1 MISTENGGAVTL
13 IKQGENGYVLDGF
26 DIMQWVEKIQSLMD
40 NKEKWMEMG
49 DMAEK
54 TVKEKYLWDKLAD
67 QFLSA
72 YQEALEL

>member
-1 MISTENGGAVTL
+1 
-13 IKQGENGYVLDGF
+13 
-26 DIMQWVEKIQSLMD
+26 MD